1 MINDIAYEYDRY
13 LKSVGADVAEEKDN
27 VIESYFKDMIK
38 ELTYIKNQNK
48 GAKYIIKDLKECLD
62 EWVYGWDEALDEIK
76 EIDNREDG
84 FYGHTDDFC

>member
-38 ELTYIKNQNK
+38 ELTDIRNDNK
-48 GAKYIIKDLKECLD
+48 GATYIVKDLQEAL
-62 EWVYGWDEALDEIK
+62 ENWTESWNEALDEIK
-76 EIDNREDG
+76 DIENN
-84 FYGHTDDFC
+84 

>member
-38 ELTYIKNQNK
+38 ELTFIREQNK
-48 GAKYIIKDLKECLD
+48 GAKYIVKDLQECLE
-62 EWVYGWDEALDEIK
+62 EWAYSWNEALDEIK
-76 EIDNREDG
+76 EIEDRED
-84 FYGHTDDFC
+84 Y

>member
-38 ELTYIKNQNK
+38 ELKETRDERKN
-48 GAKYIIKDLKECLD
+48 AIDVVKDLQEVLQD
-62 EWVYGWDEALDEIK
+62 WVYGLENAIDEIK
-76 EIDNREDG
+76 EIEDRED
-84 FYGHTDDFC
+84 Y

>member
-38 ELTYIKNQNK
+38 ELTDIRNENK
-48 GAKYIIKDLKECLD
+48 GATYIVKDLQEAL
-62 EWVYGWDEALDEIK
+62 ENLIESWNEALDEIK
-76 EIDNREDG
+76 DIENN
-84 FYGHTDDFC
+84 

>member
-38 ELTYIKNQNK
+38 ELTDIRDENK
-48 GAKYIIKDLKECLD
+48 GAKYIVKDLQEAL
-62 EWVYGWDEALDEIK
+62 ENWIESWNEALDEIK
-76 EIDNREDG
+76 EIEDRED
-84 FYGHTDDFC
+84 Y